1 MNTQTQAGINE
12 EIAVAGALAPVIG
25 ASSPQGATIVALAPI
40 ALSFLDAAIK
50 LQAAGAMTTT
60 QLAGL
65 FASVGQGIQATHDA
79 WAALDAKAAS
89 TTPA

>member
-12 EIAVAGALAPVIG
+12 AIAVAGALAPV
-25 ASSPQGATIVALAPI
+25 SPQGAAIVALAPI
-40 ALSFLDAAIK
+40 ALSFFDAAIK
-50 LQAAGAMTTT
+50 LQAAGAMTTA

-79 WAALDAKAAS
+79 WAALDNKAA
-89 TTPA
+89 